1 MKWDWAASQAD
12 RADLDRVDCQCS
24 ESHGMI
30 KERGSLKD
38 ELRPCWQQGVW
49 TESLNSHTKVYLFVV
64 HESCFLGKT
73 NSSFQ
78 GSQSNPYS

>member
-30 KERGSLKD
+30 KERGSLNSSLKD
-38 ELRPCWQQGVW
+38 ELRPCWQQGDPASVD
-49 TESLNSHTKVYLFVV
+49 
-64 HESCFLGKT
+64 
-73 NSSFQ
+73 
-78 GSQSNPYS
+78 